1 MPSRALA
8 RALVAAF
15 ALLPASQTLA
25 ESARLQPSRTSTA
38 GPAATRPITLTSA
51 LASALAANPRLTA
64 AERDVGM
71 ASGRSVQAA
80 VLPNPEL
87 SLEVD
92 NAMGTGSY
100 QGLDL
105 AEQTL
110 QLSQLIELGGKRE
123 ARMAAAGAGVSVARW
138 QREAIRLQVL
148 AETTAAFSAV
158 LGAQNRVSILARQE
172 RAIARW
178 APLLQMR
185 VDAGA
190 SSPAE
195 ISRARVAGDLARVE
209 LDRAKAALGTARR
222 DLAVLMGQTEARF
235 GLATGNLFGVSAP
248 PPLSRLLKEAQ
259 GNPQL
264 TRFTAVQGQRRAELS
279 AARAKAVP
287 DVTLGV
293 GYRHYNETA
302 DSGVRVTLSMP
313 IPIFDRN
320 EGGIYEAQESL
331 RKAQAEEAIAR
342 SALISQL
349 GAAHDALKAA
359 YDEISLLRDST
370 IPGAR
375 SAFEGVERGYGEG
388 RYTLLELLDAQ
399 SALTDASLRELD
411 ALVKF
416 HTALATIEG
425 LTGRPAKLSKGKTK

>member
-1 MPSRALA
+1 MSPRALA
-8 RALVAAF
+8 RALVAALV
-15 ALLPASQTLA
+15 LLPASQTRA
-25 ESARLQPSRTSTA
+25 ESARPQSTRSLA
-38 GPAATRPITLTSA
+38 LTSA

-64 AERDVGM
+64 AERDIGM
-71 ASGRSVQAA
+71 ASGRSTQAA
-80 VLPNPEL
+80 ALPNPAL

-92 NAMGTGSY
+92 NAMGSGSY

-110 QLSQLIELGGKRE
+110 QISQLVELGGKRE
-123 ARMAAAGAGVSVARW
+123 ARMAAAGAGITVARW
-138 QREAIRLQVL
+138 EREATRLQVL

-158 LGAQNRVSILARQE
+158 LGAQQRVAILEQQAA
-172 RAIARW
+172 AISRLS
-178 APLLQMR
+178 PLLQTR
-185 VDAGA
+185 VEAGA

-195 ISRARVAGDLARVE
+195 ISRARVAADFATVE

-222 DLAVLMGQTEARF
+222 ELALLMGQGEAKF
-235 GLATGNLFGVSAP
+235 GRAAGNLFKVSAP
-248 PPLSRLLKEAQ
+248 PPLPRLVKDAQ

-264 TRFTAVQGQRRAELS
+264 TRFTAIQGQRRAELR
-279 AARAKAVP
+279 AAQAKTVP

-302 DSGVRVTLSMP
+302 DSGMRLTLSVP
-313 IPIFDRN
+313 IPVFDRN

-331 RKAQAEEAIAR
+331 RRAEAEEAIAR

-349 GAAHDALKAA
+349 GRAHDTLKAA
-359 YDEISLLRDST
+359 HEEISLLRAST

-411 ALVKF
+411 ALVNF

-425 LTGRPAKLSKGKTK
+425 LIGRPVNLSKGKTK